1 MIYSTLL
8 QIGAD
13 LAACL
18 PGPAVGQAFNLPVYI
33 NYCGDTPLCDS
44 YLSVSSEGPRF
55 VGEVGG
61 GNGTVEHCA
70 SIIALPVT
78 VKIVGV
84 CQPTLSDNGTMP
96 TIDRVENAWRAAYQQ
111 MENLAGCI
119 STLPYGGCDYRTRP
133 AITCGIEGN
142 SYVAEATFE
151 ITIDCFELDVTG
163 APCC

>member
-1 MIYSTLL
+1 MIYSTLQ
-8 QIGAD
+8 QIASD
-13 LAACL
+13 LATCL
-18 PGPAVGQAFNLPVYI
+18 PGSTPGSTLGVPVYV

-55 VGEVGG
+55 VEEVGG
-61 GNGTVEHCA
+61 ASGTVQHCA

-78 VKIVGV
+78 VRLAAV

-96 TIDRVENAWRAAYQQ
+96 TIDRVQNAWRAAYQQ

-119 STLPYGGCDYRTRP
+119 STLPFDACQYSTRP

-151 ITIDCFELDVTG
+151 ITIDCFELAETG